1 MLKNRM
7 AQVDMGLFAAVLLL
21 LGFGIVLVYSS
32 SFAVAEHKFGGADF
46 FLVRQSV
53 RALLALT
60 GFMLFINIDYHVW
73 GKLGNLIYVFALV
86 LLGIVLLLPDT
97 SVVNGAKRWL
107 AIGPVSFQVSDFA
120 RMALIL
126 VIARNCENA
135 GSQIREWKVFVKNC
149 ILIGIA
155 CGMILLEPNFS
166 TALILGT
173 IGLSMMFLSGA
184 KFAHIASLALSF
196 VPIAIYLVL
205 GTPYRRARWLGY
217 VNMAEK
223 KESIGYQAYQSLI
236 GLGNGGL
243 FGVGLGK
250 GEQKFFY
257 LPEPHTDFAIS
268 IMGEEIGFIG
278 LMIVGA
284 LFVFVI
290 YRGMRISLQASDK
303 LGQIMAFGFTLVIAL
318 YGLMHA
324 FVGTGLIPTTGIP
337 LPFLSY
343 GGMSLVF
350 MMSSMGIVL
359 NISSKTRP
367 LAEVQKAFKG
377 ERISRIRESKA
388 A

>member
-107 AIGPVSFQVSDFA
+107 SIGPISFQVSDFA

-135 GSQIREWKVFVKNC
+135 GSQIREWKVFAKNC
-149 ILIGIA
+149 ILIGIV

-173 IGLSMMFLSGA
+173 IGLSMLFLSGA
-184 KFAHIASLALSF
+184 KFAHIASLALTF

-268 IMGEEIGFIG
+268 ILGEEIGFIG

-284 LFVFVI
+284 IFVFVI
-290 YRGMRISLQASDK
+290 YRGMRIALQASDK
-303 LGQIMAFGFTLVIAL
+303 LGQIMAFGFTMVIAL

-377 ERISRIRESKA
+377 ERISRIRESKVA
-388 A
+388 